1 MRRNKSKNNR
11 KNDARRDMR
20 LVRALA
26 MPRPPSYRSN
36 STVSRTFRF
45 HFNYALNSG
54 LIATTVSPAKLGV
67 IQCIGIISNTQ
78 AAGLYEAVQLKRLSL
93 WASPPATGNVVDIGA
108 NFTGGSAG
116 TYGADLQPSSQT
128 IGMTEP
134 AYLTIKLSPAQ
145 QAGQWQN
152 ANNSNSNVW
161 FTLYVNAVSGSTGTS
176 TITCDLKVN
185 LRMTADS
192 RTSGATVTLTTVA
205 VGAFYNLALDN
216 PAGGNSV
223 GNLWIP
229 DANLVTTI

>member
-1 MRRNKSKNNR
+1 MRRNNSKNNR
-11 KNDARRDMR
+11 KNESRRDMR

-45 HFNYALNSG
+45 QFNYNLNSG
-54 LIATTVSPAKLGV
+54 LIATTISPAKLGV
-67 IQCIGIISNTQ
+67 IQCIGIVLNTQ
-78 AAGLYEAVQLKRLSL
+78 AAGLYEAVQLKRLSM
-93 WASPPATGNVVDIGA
+93 WASPPATGNVVDIAA
-108 NFTGGSAG
+108 NFTGGTAG
-116 TYGADLQPSSQT
+116 TFGADLQQSSQT

-134 AYLTIKLSPAQ
+134 AYLTIKLTPAQ

-152 ANNSNSNVW
+152 ANNSSSNVW
-161 FTLYVNAVSGSTGTS
+161 FTLYVNAAGNTGFSTVTV
-176 TITCDLKVN
+176 DLKVN

-205 VGAFYNLALDN
+205 IGAFYHLALDN

-223 GNLWIP
+223 GNLWVP